1 MIHKSGLII
10 ASLAASLTL
19 AFALAAAGFA
29 PGTTKVSADPAAAV
43 IVDAAATAAAT
54 DAAPLVQIDKI
65 YVPAPVPQETITV
78 HKVVQT
84 AGGESEG
91 AEGND

>member
-1 MIHKSGLII
+1 
-10 ASLAASLTL
+10 
-19 AFALAAAGFA
+19 
-29 PGTTKVSADPAAAV
+29 V
-43 IVDAAATAAAT
+43 
-54 DAAPLVQIDKI
+54 APLIQIDKV